1 MLWVGYLQGRQDGG
15 NHNRG
20 GDHCIT
26 GGVDLFDFKEAARI
40 PEQVTNA
47 VGRVIANWIG
57 DNEFDGRQGAATQ
70 LQTLHHGHIVIDVV
84 GGDECGQAQAPD
96 THAQSQASA
105 TVHDGQHGGELWLVD
120 R

>member
-1 MLWVGYLQGRQDGG
+1 MGCLQDRQDGG

-26 GGVDLFDFKEAARI
+26 GRVDLFDFQEASRI
-40 PEQVTNA
+40 PEQVA
-47 VGRVIANWIG
+47 YAIGRVVANWIG
-57 DNEFDGRQGAATQ
+57 NNEFNRCQGTAAQ
-70 LQTLHHGHIVIDVV
+70 LQALHHGHIVIDVV

-96 THAQSQASA
+96 TDAQCQASA
-105 TVHDGQHGGELWLVD
+105 AMHDGQHGGELWLVD